1 MGRRF
6 RQCIFSLVYSPFLL
20 TGPSLSAQVPTARLP
35 QRNYL
40 EFEGVGTL
48 ANGSLEGQT
57 SDRHL
62 FFAGISYQRLL
73 IENRVVALRF
83 SSEAIPLAILRE
95 PFLIGCGFD
104 PISRQCVAQQ
114 TPRSFPAFTRTGT
127 SYGTGA
133 SPIGLEVSLLPFRKI
148 QPYFGIQGGFLYFN
162 RNVLNVNAAQF
173 NFTIDGRSGMRF
185 SLGNGKAISFAYMFH
200 HMSNHDIAVANPG
213 MDSHMLSVAYSF
225 PFHWFKGH

>member
-73 IENRVVALRF
+73 IENRAVALRF
-83 SSEAIPLAILRE
+83 SS
-95 PFLIGCGFD
+95 
-104 PISRQCVAQQ
+104 
-114 TPRSFPAFTRTGT
+114 RSHTTGNFTGT
-127 SYGTGA
+127 
-133 SPIGLEVSLLPFRKI
+133 I
-148 QPYFGIQGGFLYFN
+148 PYRL
-162 RNVLNVNAAQF
+162 RV
-173 NFTIDGRSGMRF
+173 
-185 SLGNGKAISFAYMFH
+185 
-200 HMSNHDIAVANPG
+200 
-213 MDSHMLSVAYSF
+213 
-225 PFHWFKGH
+225 